1 MTKNLKSNAINIAK
15 PEGGFYLFPEF
26 TNAKFS
32 SSSEMCKD
40 ILNKTGVALLPGS
53 DFGLDSKKMLAR
65 LSYTEFDGAKF
76 LKNASGGKKLDDAD
90 LKKNAPNIVDGVA
103 ALKDWSN
110 SL

>member
-1 MTKNLKSNAINIAK
+1 MQRLSMLENDNLIEEFKKTISSTIKSIGKSNSIEVSK

-53 DFGLDSKKMLAR
+53 DFGLKNSKMFNNSMLSAWLTFR
-65 LSYTEFDGAKF
+65 CCR
-76 LKNASGGKKLDDAD
+76 
-90 LKKNAPNIVDGVA
+90 
-103 ALKDWSN
+103 WR
-110 SL
+110 